1 MRDETPPLKK
11 KIRVATYRQGQEP
24 KERKIIMKNLFAVNF
39 AENTIV
45 VSKTTLKKAS
55 IPNSAEYKALMK
67 LMKQNPT
74 FTVAEK
80 EIKKAEGK
88 NTYKGLNEAF
98 IKQYISIQTNA
109 KTLDEQYKKA
119 AEMGKFPLVRKWF
132 LDTFKNFDMA
142 TAKDEIEKAI
152 LAQIG
157 SVSISAAENK
167 PALIAMSE
175 QKMTA

>member
-1 MRDETPPLKK
+1 MKQDLTKE

-24 KERKIIMKNLFAVNF
+24 KERKITMKNLFAIDF
-39 AENTIV
+39 ANNTIV
-45 VSKTTLKKAS
+45 ASKTTLKKAS

-88 NTYKGLNEAF
+88 NTYKGLDKAF
-98 IKQYISIQTNA
+98 VEKYISIQDNA
-109 KTLDEQYKKA
+109 DDLNKQYAKA

-132 LDTFKNFDMA
+132 LNTFKNFDME
-142 TAKDEIEKAI
+142 TAKKEIEQAI
-152 LAQIG
+152 FAEIAAATEKK
-157 SVSISAAENK
+157 SAV
-167 PALIAMSE
+167 LT
-175 QKMTA
+175 MTEMKSAS

>member
-1 MRDETPPLKK
+1 
-11 KIRVATYRQGQEP
+11 
-24 KERKIIMKNLFAVNF
+24 MKNLFAINF

-45 VSKTTLKKAS
+45 ASKTTLKKAS
-55 IPNSAEYKALMK
+55 IPNSPEYKALMK

-88 NTYKGLNEAF
+88 NTYKGLNDDF

-109 KTLDEQYKKA
+109 ADLNEQYAKA

-132 LDTFKNFDMA
+132 LNTFKNFNMDE
-142 TAKDEIEKAI
+142 AKEAIEKAI
-152 LAQIG
+152 FAEIAA
-157 SVSISAAENK
+157 STSAAESK
-167 PALIAMSE
+167 TSLIAMPE
-175 QKMTA
+175 KMTA